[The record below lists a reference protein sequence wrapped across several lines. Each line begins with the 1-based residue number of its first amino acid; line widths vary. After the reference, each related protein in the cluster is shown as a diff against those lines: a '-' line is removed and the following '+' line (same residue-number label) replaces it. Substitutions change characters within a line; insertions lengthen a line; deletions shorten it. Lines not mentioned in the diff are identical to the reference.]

1 MTRFTIV
8 MPLYNKAPYVRKAVA
23 SVVGQ
28 TCRDWELI
36 VVDDG
41 STDGGGD
48 IVAAIADP
56 RIRLVRQANAGVSAA
71 RNQGVAMSGASAGPQ
86 DESHAPAAPAPA
98 TKEPNEKTA
107 LSREALAPPCAAQA
121 SPPRGPAALS
131 REAALAPPYLCFLDA
146 DDWWEPTFLAEMAA
160 LIERYPDA
168 GIYGSAYWI
177 VKNGHRRLA
186 PIGVDKGFTE
196 GEINY
201 CQVYARTLCMPLTS
215 ITVCIPR
222 RVFDEAGGFPLGITL
237 GEDFL
242 LWLRIALTH
251 KTVLLNKPLAN
262 YNQDVDIA
270 HRGTHRLHPPE
281 RHMLWQLG
289 EYEPLE
295 KSNPDYK
302 QLIDNLRCYS
312 LMNYLL
318 DRRYR
323 SAARTEL
330 AKVDWLRQPAQTRRM
345 YRWPVWLLRLRHFIL
360 RTGSRIKQRLIR

>member
-1 MTRFTIV
+1 
-8 MPLYNKAPYVRKAVA
+8 MPLYNKAPYVRKAVE

-48 IVAAIADP
+48 IVTSIADP
-56 RIRLVRQANAGVSAA
+56 RIRLVRQENSGVSAA
-71 RNQGVAMSGASAGPQ
+71 RNRGVV
-86 DESHAPAAPAPA
+86 
-98 TKEPNEKTA
+98 
-107 LSREALAPPCAAQA
+107 LS
-121 SPPRGPAALS
+121 S
-131 REAALAPPYLCFLDA
+131 EAAFRPPYICFLDA
-146 DDWWEPTFLAEMAA
+146 DDWWGPTFLEEMAA
-160 LIERYPDA
+160 LIERHPGA
-168 GIYGSAYWI
+168 GIYGTSYWI
-177 VKNGHRRLA
+177 VKNGRKRLA
-186 PIGVDKGFTE
+186 PIGVEEGFAE

-222 RVFDEAGGFPLGITL
+222 RVFNETGGFPLGITL

-262 YNQDVDIA
+262 YNQDVDVA
-270 HRGTHRLHPPE
+270 HRGTHHLHPPE

-302 QLIDNLRCYS
+302 QLIDNLRTYS

-323 SAARTEL
+323 DAARTEL
-330 AKVDWLRQPAQTRRM
+330 AKVDWSHQPAKTRRLYQRPVWILQLRQH
-345 YRWPVWLLRLRHFIL
+345 LLK
-360 RTGSRIKQRLIR
+360 TGARIKQHLKR

>member
-1 MTRFTIV
+1 
-8 MPLYNKAPYVRKAVA
+8 MPLYNKAPYVRKSVE

-48 IVAAIADP
+48 IVTSIADP
-56 RIRLVRQANAGVSAA
+56 RIRLVRQENAGVSAA
-71 RNQGVAMSGASAGPQ
+71 RNRGVALSG
-86 DESHAPAAPAPA
+86 
-98 TKEPNEKTA
+98 
-107 LSREALAPPCAAQA
+107 
-121 SPPRGPAALS
+121 
-131 REAALAPPYLCFLDA
+131 EAAFRSPYICFLDA
-146 DDWWEPTFLAEMAA
+146 DDWWEPTFLEEMAA
-160 LIERYPDA
+160 LIERHPDA
-168 GIYGSAYWI
+168 GIYGTSYWI
-177 VKNGHRRLA
+177 VKNGRKRLA
-186 PIGVDKGFTE
+186 PIGVEEGFAE

-222 RVFDEAGGFPLGITL
+222 RVFDETGGFPLGITL

-242 LWLRIALTH
+242 LWLRIALNHT
-251 KTVLLNKPLAN
+251 TALLNKPLAN
-262 YNQDVDIA
+262 YNQDVNVA
-270 HRGTHRLHPPE
+270 NRGTHHLHPPE

-302 QLIDNLRCYS
+302 QLIDNLRTYS

-323 SAARTEL
+323 DAARIEL
-330 AKVDWLRQPAQTRRM
+330 AKVDWDRQPAKTRRL
-345 YRWPVWLLRLRHFIL
+345 YQRPVWALQLRQHVLK
-360 RTGSRIKQRLIR
+360 TGARIKQHLKR